1 MTSLSKGRH
10 ALAISDRS
18 GMQFPYNEMVREWN
32 GAFVHISEYE
42 PKQPQL
48 NPIPIGGDPQGLQN
62 ARPDRTEPPTF
73 DLLPENP
80 FVALSSLGLPT
91 NVLECNF
98 PNSGYETDDWVRFT
112 NLTSPIPGSNIE
124 SIQLETTLNGNINDS
139 TTTINLT
146 DATYFPVTGYI
157 MIEKIDPVTLLFKN
171 ETISYAAK
179 VGNQLTGCVRG
190 TAAKFRGVTPP
201 NTTAGSHSNGARV
214 FGAFNITM
222 ISSTIPNPGQPATIT
237 VENSFFF
244 TTFQN
249 VNTRENGGGLQC
261 SAGPIVFKA

>member
-1 MTSLSKGRH
+1 MTNLSKGRY

-48 NPIPIGGDPQGLQN
+48 DPIPTPGDPQGLQN

-73 DLLPENP
+73 DLLPQNP
-80 FVALSSLGLPT
+80 FAALSALALPT
-91 NVLECNF
+91 NVIECNF
-98 PNSGYETDDWVRFT
+98 PNSGYQPDDWVRFT
-112 NLTSPIPGSNIE
+112 DLKSPIPGSNIE
-124 SIQLETTLNGNINDS
+124 SIQLETTLNGDINDS

-171 ETISYAAK
+171 ETISYAVK

-201 NTTAGSHSNGARV
+201 NTTASSHSNGAKV
-214 FGAFNITM
+214 YGAFNISM
-222 ISSTIPNPGQPATIT
+222 ISSTVPNPGQPPTLT
-237 VENSFFF
+237 VQNSFFF
-244 TTFQN
+244 TTFKN
-249 VNTRENGGGLQC
+249 VNTRESGGGLEC